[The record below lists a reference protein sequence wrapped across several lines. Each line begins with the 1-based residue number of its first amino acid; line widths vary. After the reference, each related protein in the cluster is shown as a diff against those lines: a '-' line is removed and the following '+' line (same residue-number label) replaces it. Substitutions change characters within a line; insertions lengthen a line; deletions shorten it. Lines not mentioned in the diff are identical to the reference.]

1 MILGSVNIRHC
12 LNEDLLFRGGHIGYG
27 IRPTQRKK
35 GYATL
40 MLGLA
45 LEKCREMGLKKV
57 LVTCNQDNIGSAKTI
72 RNNGGILENEV
83 TEENGTVI
91 KRFWINL

>member
-27 IRPTQRKK
+27 IRPTQRKN

-45 LEKCREMGLKKV
+45 LEKSRL
-57 LVTCNQDNIGSAKTI
+57 A
-72 RNNGGILENEV
+72 
-83 TEENGTVI
+83 I
-91 KRFWINL
+91 KLQAESNRHTND